1 MRDNI
6 TMNIFTNYDSQ
17 THNLI
22 RIHILLL
29 TSAHFKIPF
38 TDAYSQNYNSQI
50 QNIIYKH
57 KVQFF

>member
-1 MRDNI
+1 M
-6 TMNIFTNYDSQ
+6 
-17 THNLI
+17 HNLI

-29 TSAHFKIPF
+29 TSAHFKISF